1 MPIKLEKVRF
11 LERGAVVTLSSG
23 NLLARADYESPEV
36 GQEINLDLSVFLLDC
51 YGNIPSADHVIF
63 YNNQHSPDGSIEWF
77 DDEVDLGNTGEMT
90 LGLDLSRVENNVL
103 QIVLILTIH
112 EPKLKNQNISHLN
125 RPYIRFCDGEIE
137 LYRFEPVCDKSAL
150 SLEFCRFIRNGSSWV
165 LVATGVGS
173 PKELID
179 HVAHL
184 L

>member
-1 MPIKLEKVRF
+1 
-11 LERGAVVTLSSG
+11 
-23 NLLARADYESPEV
+23 
-36 GQEINLDLSVFLLDC
+36 
-51 YGNIPSADHVIF
+51 
-63 YNNQHSPDGSIEWF
+63 
-77 DDEVDLGNTGEMT
+77 MT

-112 EPKLKNQNISHLN
+112 EAKLKNQNISHLN

-173 PKELID
+173 PKELND